1 MPTGRLQDCKSK
13 AKSNNKKP
21 SFCCWCHIIN
31 NVITLTVW
39 LLQENLKPW
48 LTILTWLSLGQYGKA
63 SVWDFALTTSLD
75 YQVVSYKQIHLLISK
90 VSEVESKYLET
101 ITWCYRLGTVRQ
113 EWTVANISLKKL
125 LLMSMHRKGTICS
138 PKNILTWLYMYLFN
152 SSLIGKRKKQ
162 GVRTDGLKWG
172 TRCNSKYRDYSLLFP
187 QCGACFAL

>member
-90 VSEVESKYLET
+90 VSEVESKYPET

-125 LLMSMHRKGTICS
+125 LLKSMHKKGYILQSQEYIDLTIHVPVQQLSDWEKKKTGS
-138 PKNILTWLYMYLFN
+138 PYWWAKMRYTM
-152 SSLIGKRKKQ
+152 
-162 GVRTDGLKWG
+162 
-172 TRCNSKYRDYSLLFP
+172 
-187 QCGACFAL
+187 